1 MPSNLMETVLPSAHP
16 FSGRWHV
23 SHDILPSLPRRLSKN
38 SILPS
43 STFSGVIG
51 LSGGTFISS
60 IPVGTFNTVGAG
72 GGAGASSFLAGSE
85 PPQDVTSSSDANAS
99 IRASLIEFLRRLGQ
113 TSFIVPI
120 LVLQLEIN

>member
-16 FSGRWHV
+16 FSGRWQV

-38 SILPS
+38 SIVPS
-43 STFSGVIG
+43 LIFSGVMG
-51 LSGGTFISS
+51 LSGGTFMSS

-85 PPQDVTSSSDANAS
+85 PPQDVTDSSDANAS
-99 IRASLIEFLRRLGQ
+99 IRGSFIEFLQ
-113 TSFIVPI
+113 ECSDQM
-120 LVLQLEIN
+120 LVLSILA